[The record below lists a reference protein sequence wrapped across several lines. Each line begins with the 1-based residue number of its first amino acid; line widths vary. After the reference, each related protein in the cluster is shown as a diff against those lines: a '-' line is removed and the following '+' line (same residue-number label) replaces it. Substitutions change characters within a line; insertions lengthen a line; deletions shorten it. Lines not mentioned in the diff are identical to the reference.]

1 MLKVDYHVT
10 GIIYY
15 QKIIVV
21 YIVHNLEKLEARM
34 NKDFNS
40 I

>member
-1 MLKVDYHVT
+1 MKKVDYHVT

-15 QKIIVV
+15 QKIIV
-21 YIVHNLEKLEARM
+21 ELEARM
-34 NKDFNS
+34 NKAFNA